1 MDIRKSLNTTPFW
14 FFLLLYLVVFFSG
27 QYLGPPITAFV
38 YNFKSEDELN
48 LLFGLMAIVGFPF
61 LSILLILA
69 TLGLKAIRKK
79 LGRNA
84 VLGYMVL
91 CVVLVPVVFYVV
103 YILNYYGWPP
113 T

>member
-1 MDIRKSLNTTPFW
+1 MDIKKSITTTTW

-48 LLFGLMAIVGFPF
+48 LLFGLMAIVGFPL
-61 LSILLILA
+61 LSVLLFLA
-69 TLGLKAIRKK
+69 TLGLKAVRKN
-79 LGRNA
+79 LSREA
-84 VLGYMVL
+84 TWGYIVL
-91 CVVLVPVVFYVV
+91 CLVLVPTIYYVV
-103 YILNYYGWPP
+103 YILNYYGWPS